1 MNLTGRA
8 EVYGVIGYPVKHS
21 LSPVFQNS
29 AFSYLGIEAVY
40 VPFEVK
46 PGDLKEAVLGLK
58 KAGVRG
64 LNVTVPH
71 KESVL
76 EIADRLSEDVKA
88 IGASNTLVLSE
99 EGIEAYNTDWLG
111 FLKAVEEIVSLEGR
125 RVLLL
130 GAGGSARA
138 VAYALKCKNCRVY
151 VWNRTYERA
160 ERLAESFGLEPV
172 ESPEK
177 ALKDVEIIINTTSV
191 GLDGKGTLFDYTL
204 IEPEHTV
211 IDLIYTDTPLIR
223 TAREKGCLYQ
233 NGFPM
238 LVYQGAE
245 SFRIWTGCEPPLKV
259 MKRALLPYGYPTD
272 SPRTLSKT

>member
-1 MNLTGRA
+1 MNITGRA

-40 VPFEVK
+40 VPFEVR
-46 PGDLKEAVLGLK
+46 PEDLRDAIRGLRS
-58 KAGVRG
+58 AGVRG

-76 EIADRLSEDVKA
+76 EVADRLSCEVEA
-88 IGASNTLVLSE
+88 IGASNTLVFSE
-99 EGIEAYNTDWLG
+99 NGIEAYNTDWVG
-111 FLKAVEEIVSLEGR
+111 FLKAVEEITPLEGKK
-125 RVLLL
+125 VLLL
-130 GAGGSARA
+130 GSGGSARA
-138 VAYALKCKNCRVY
+138 VAYALKRRNCMVY
-151 VWNRTYERA
+151 VWNRTHEKA
-160 ERLAESFGLEPV
+160 ERLANRFGLEPV
-172 ESPEK
+172 ESPESV
-177 ALKDVEIIINTTSV
+177 LEEVDIIVNTTSV
-191 GLDGKGTLFDYTL
+191 GLDGEGTLFDYTL
-204 IEPEHTV
+204 IRSDHTV
-211 IDLIYTDTPLIR
+211 IDLIYRDTPLIR

-259 MKRALLPYGYPTD
+259 MKMALLPYGYPKD
-272 SPRTLSKT
+272 SPRTPSRT